1 MNSEDQY
8 ILNNMIGYCDISP
21 DLFFFCECGFLGNAE
36 LANLSALYS
45 GDSYVIELNKL
56 FLNWY
61 ENKANEYQQM
71 LVDLYGFTQL
81 NDQFDDLSTIV
92 GLDIHDKLFPPE
104 EVAPI
109 RVIPYEGELTLPD
122 DLNDLPVVNLCEP
135 TVINLS
141 DEENKF
147 SIKEITEIRNGIET
161 NNMDLPFYD
170 LEDINNEA
178 NIVYTL
184 AVSNKMHWRNQVNN
198 LFNRLK
204 NNKYNNIEIKDALDW
219 LIKYKSDKEIAHKKV
234 MESISEELDDDYYD
248 NFDSCDDTSFM
259 AKTLKINKNKEI
271 NYAKK
276 AIKKGLKM
284 LNNFI
289 SNDDFR
295 LFTNGDGF
303 TIEGNKFNYCFK
315 KSHTDFIQH
324 TLNPNGSHIPFDMM
338 ILDKNN
344 IELCK
349 ACIYFNETPI
359 IDQLLAIVLHLK
371 SGNECEILSTAN
383 YYNRK
388 PEFYTNEHF
397 STKYKKSNIKTNE
410 VSDIDKYHSIIKDKV
425 KVSIP
430 SFLGID
436 VPELLIGKFR
446 NLYFDNYL
454 QEYQNTK
461 QINSVLNAALSL
473 S

>member
-1 MNSEDQY
+1 MNAEDQY

-21 DLFFFCECGFLGNAE
+21 DLFFFCESGFLGNAE
-36 LANLSALYS
+36 LANLAALYS
-45 GDSYVIELNKL
+45 GDSYIQELNTL
-56 FLNWY
+56 FTNWY
-61 ENKANEYQQM
+61 KKDANEYQQM

-92 GLDIHDKLFPPE
+92 GLEIHEKLFPLEEISPIKIITE
-104 EVAPI
+104 EVQSI
-109 RVIPYEGELTLPD
+109 SDNNSD
-122 DLNDLPVVNLCEP
+122 DLD
-135 TVINLS
+135 VINLS
-141 DEENKF
+141 DLVSNDPFVKEVIF
-147 SIKEITEIRNGIET
+147 SRTTAARNI
-161 NNMDLPFYD
+161 DLPFYN
-170 LEDINNEA
+170 LEDINNET

-184 AVSNKMHWRNQVNN
+184 AVSKKMHWRNQVNS

-204 NNKYNNIEIKDALDW
+204 NNTYNNIKIEEALDW
-219 LIKYKSDKEIAHKKV
+219 IIKYKNDKETAHRKAI
-234 MESISEELDDDYYD
+234 ESISEELDSDYSD
-248 NFDSCDDTSFM
+248 CDSHNTKISFM

-271 NYAKK
+271 SFAKK
-276 AIKKGLKM
+276 AIRKGLKM

-295 LFTNGDGF
+295 LFSNGNGF
-303 TIEGNKFNYCFK
+303 IIEGDKFNYCFK
-315 KSHTDFIQH
+315 KSHTEFIQH

-338 ILDKNN
+338 ILNKEN

-371 SGNECEILSTAN
+371 SGNESEILNTAN

-397 STKYKKSNIKTNE
+397 SKNYKSNNVE
-410 VSDIDKYHSIIKDKV
+410 SDKISDVDEYQSIIRDKV
-425 KVSIP
+425 KLAIP
-430 SFLGID
+430 NFLGME
-436 VPELLIGKFR
+436 VPELLIGEFR

-454 QEYQNTK
+454 QEYQNTGRV
-461 QINSVLNAALSL
+461 SHVFHSALTL
-473 S
+473 T